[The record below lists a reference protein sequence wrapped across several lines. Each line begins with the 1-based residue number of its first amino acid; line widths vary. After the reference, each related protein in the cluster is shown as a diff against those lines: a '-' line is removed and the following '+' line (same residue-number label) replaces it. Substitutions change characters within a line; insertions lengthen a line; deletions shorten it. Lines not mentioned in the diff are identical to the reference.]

1 MNEFEGLGPALRRL
15 REDRGLTQREVAERC
30 GTARRVINSVETG
43 RSLPRIPTLEAM
55 LETLD
60 CDLFE
65 LLNTLETVNDR
76 QPVRFRR
83 LVAQPEQRRRR
94 LMELLGLE
102 ELPRPRQEL
111 FLAAAEDL
119 RNLFS
124 HLTTLSDGLDESQK
138 KREIAPKS
146 RQNSP

>member
-15 REDRGLTQREVAERC
+15 REGRGLTQREVAERC

-43 RSLPRIPTLEAM
+43 RSLPRVPTLEAM
-55 LETLD
+55 LESLGS
-60 CDLFE
+60 DLFE
-65 LLNTLETVNDR
+65 LLNTLEAVNGR
-76 QPVRFRR
+76 SPVRFRR
-83 LVAQPEQRRRR
+83 LVAKPQQRHRR

-102 ELPRPRQEL
+102 DLPEKRQDL

-124 HLTTLSDGLDESQK
+124 HLVTLSESLKESEEPEPVQEK
-138 KREIAPKS
+138 VSQTP
-146 RQNSP
+146 